1 MLLPRLACHWN
12 LPEGGPLRKYT
23 DSTGHNRVSKVAS
36 PHLTHPVSWLARSR
50 RPDSD
55 LAGGP
60 HSSCPSFPLFYR
72 SPYLWNT
79 NHSLLDICFLSLFFL
94 LEYRSWVKS
103 WETTEGAQSGFLPR
117 VDEAVLRRPSRQGK
131 GVEVLMERAPY
142 LYPWG
147 EKRAETEWS
156 LWTQVSK
163 ARDSPWSF
171 PNLARP
177 WHTGLMAACDLR
189 VRRRNG
195 AAHGGLVSSNQYG
208 PVTGSWRREW
218 RLSRE
223 QCWHLT

>member
-117 VDEAVLRRPSRQGK
+117 VDIRAMVFPVVIHGCESWTIKKAECFGIVDASNCGVGEDSWESLGFQGDQ
-131 GVEVLMERAPY
+131 
-142 LYPWG
+142 
-147 EKRAETEWS
+147 TS
-156 LWTQVSK
+156 HS
-163 ARDSPWSF
+163 
-171 PNLARP
+171 
-177 WHTGLMAACDLR
+177 
-189 VRRRNG
+189 
-195 AAHGGLVSSNQYG
+195 
-208 PVTGSWRREW
+208 
-218 RLSRE
+218 
-223 QCWHLT
+223 